1 MKLNELA
8 VTRPTQQ
15 LAKVFEGHFDQ
26 RMQFDSLNRKQLH
39 NMYRQVRG
47 VLSEVRSSP
56 ARHHSEKNPSY
67 LKLMM
72 MEQALAEKIYEDEM
86 GNTNPQPGT
95 PGAGM
100 SPQQTAAMTAQQ
112 KQEEIKQMETDLKNK
127 KDEVNDLQD
136 RINAAKTTYSSM
148 SAVAEWRS
156 RAQTHGYYLSE
167 GEVQQAQVVLA
178 AQDMVDKMQ
187 SMIEDSTEMQF
198 KELPALVDSIKN
210 QIGPDQAAQF
220 NNDAQAALS
229 GLVQNLQGSKQQLEQ
244 ALGVVT
250 GQAPTPGSDMGAAG
264 GMGMPAAPGAPG
276 GDMGL
281 AGPPPGGEEMPPAPE
296 AEPGAAA
303 PAAAL
308 GRGRR

>member
-15 LAKVFEGHFDQ
+15 IAKVFEGHFDQ
-26 RMQFDSLNRKQLH
+26 QVQFDSLDRKQLH

-47 VLSEVRSSP
+47 VLSEVRSSS
-56 ARHHSEKNPSY
+56 ARHHSEKNPAY
-67 LKLMM
+67 LKMMM
-72 MEQALAEKIYEDEM
+72 MEQALADRIYEDEM
-86 GNTNPQPGT
+86 GNTTPQTAT
-95 PGAGM
+95 PTGLD
-100 SPQQTAAMTAQQ
+100 PQQAAAMAVKQ
-112 KQEEIKQMETDLKNK
+112 KMDKKKELEQALAASKEEST
-127 KDEVNDLQD
+127 
-136 RINAAKTTYSSM
+136 RIQNELGKLNTTTT
-148 SAVAEWRS
+148 VAEWRR
-156 RAQTHGYYLSE
+156 RAQAHGYYLSE

-178 AQDMVDKMQ
+178 AQDMVDKLQ
-187 SMIEDSTEMQF
+187 DMIEDSTEMQF

-210 QIGPDQAAQF
+210 QIGQEQAAQF

-250 GQAPTPGSDMGAAG
+250 GQGPVAM
-264 GMGMPAAPGAPG
+264 PGADAGMMPPG

-281 AGPPPGGEEMPPAPE
+281 AGPAPGEEEIEVTATEPI
-296 AEPGAAA
+296 EPGAVA

-308 GRGRR
+308 GRERR

>member
-15 LAKVFEGHFDQ
+15 IAKVFEGHFDQ
-26 RMQFDSLNRKQLH
+26 QMQIDSLNRKQLH
-39 NMYRQVRG
+39 SMYRQVRG
-47 VLSEVRSSP
+47 ALSEVRSSP
-56 ARHHSEKNPSY
+56 ARHHSEKNPAY
-67 LKLMM
+67 LKMMM
-72 MEQALAEKIYEDEM
+72 MEQALADKIYEDEM
-86 GNTNPQPGT
+86 AAQGGTAPAAGVNPQQ
-95 PGAGM
+95 A
-100 SPQQTAAMTAQQ
+100 AAMAAKQ
-112 KQEEIKQMETDLKNK
+112 KVDTVKKLETDLEAK
-127 KDEVNDLQD
+127 KKEVTDLQNQL
-136 RINAAKTTYSSM
+136 NAAKTTTT
-148 SAVAEWRS
+148 VAEWRR
-156 RAQTHGYYLSE
+156 RARDGGYYLSE

-187 SMIEDSTEMQF
+187 DMIEDSTEMQF

-210 QIGPDQAAQF
+210 QIGQEQAAQF

-250 GQAPTPGSDMGAAG
+250 GQGPVAM
-264 GMGMPAAPGAPG
+264 PGADAGMSPG

-281 AGPPPGGEEMPPAPE
+281 AGPPPGEEQIDISAAEPM
-296 AEPGAAA
+296 EPGAAA

>member
-15 LAKVFEGHFDQ
+15 IAKVFEGHFDQ
-26 RMQFDSLNRKQLH
+26 RVQIDSLNRAQLH
-39 NMYRQVRG
+39 TMYRQVRG

-86 GNTNPQPGT
+86 GNTNPQAGT
-95 PGAGM
+95 PNAGVD
-100 SPQQTAAMTAQQ
+100 PKQAAAMAVKQ
-112 KQEEIKQMETDLKNK
+112 KMDQKDQVQKDLEAAKKQVTDLQNQL
-127 KDEVNDLQD
+127 NDL
-136 RINAAKTTYSSM
+136 NTTTT
-148 SAVAEWRS
+148 VQEWRR
-156 RAQTHGYYLSE
+156 RARAHGYYLSE

-187 SMIEDSTEMQF
+187 DMIEESTSMQF
-198 KELPALVDSIKN
+198 KELPALVVSIKN

-250 GQAPTPGSDMGAAG
+250 GQAPTPGADMGALGAPG
-264 GMGMPAAPGAPG
+264 GMPAAPG

-281 AGPPPGGEEMPPAPE
+281 AGPPPGDEEMPPAPQE
-296 AEPGAAA
+296 MGAAA

>member
-15 LAKVFEGHFDQ
+15 IAKIFEGHFDQ
-26 RMQFDSLNRKQLH
+26 SVKFNALNRTQLH

-47 VLSEVRSSP
+47 MLGEVRSGP
-56 ARHHSEKNPSY
+56 ARHTSEKNPAY

-86 GNTNPQPGT
+86 ATATGATSGINPQQ
-95 PGAGM
+95 A
-100 SPQQTAAMTAQQ
+100 AAMAAKQ
-112 KQEEIKQMETDLKNK
+112 KVDTVKKLETDLEAK
-127 KDEVNDLQD
+127 KKEVTDLQNQL
-136 RINAAKTTYSSM
+136 NAAKTTTT
-148 SAVAEWRS
+148 VAEWRR
-156 RAQTHGYYLSE
+156 RASSNGYYLSE

-210 QIGPDQAAQF
+210 QIGQDQAAQF
-220 NNDAQAALS
+220 NNDAQSALS

-244 ALGVVT
+244 ALSVIT
-250 GQAPTPGSDMGAAG
+250 GQPPTPGADMG
-264 GMGMPAAPGAPG
+264 MMPPGS
-276 GDMGL
+276 DQGL
-281 AGPPPGGEEMPPAPE
+281 AGPA
-296 AEPGAAA
+296 PGAELPPEEPAVGG

-308 GRGRR
+308 GRERR

>member
-26 RMQFDSLNRKQLH
+26 RVQIDSLNRKQLH
-39 NMYRQVRG
+39 SMYRQVRG

-56 ARHHSEKNPSY
+56 ARHTSEKNSAY
-67 LKLMM
+67 LKMMM
-72 MEQALAEKIYEDEM
+72 MEQALADRIYEDEM
-86 GNTNPQPGT
+86 TQQNPATPGVNPQQ
-95 PGAGM
+95 A
-100 SPQQTAAMTAQQ
+100 AAMAAKQ
-112 KQEEIKQMETDLKNK
+112 KIDDKDRITKELEDLKKQVTDKQN
-127 KDEVNDLQD
+127 ELND
-136 RINAAKTTYSSM
+136 INTSTT
-148 SAVAEWRS
+148 VQEWHRRARS
-156 RAQTHGYYLSE
+156 HGYYLSE

-178 AQDMVDKMQ
+178 AQDMVDKLQ

-210 QIGPDQAAQF
+210 QIGQEQAAQF

-250 GQAPTPGSDMGAAG
+250 GQGPVAMPGGDMGAPG
-264 GMGMPAAPGAPG
+264 GMPAAPG

-281 AGPPPGGEEMPPAPE
+281 AGPPPGGEMPPE

>member
-8 VTRPTQQ
+8 VTRPTRQI
-15 LAKVFEGHFDQ
+15 AKVFEGHFNQ
-26 RMQFDSLNRKQLH
+26 SVKFDTLNRKQLH

-47 VLSEVRSSP
+47 MLGEVRSSP
-56 ARHHSEKNPSY
+56 ARHTSEKNPAY

-86 GNTNPQPGT
+86 AAAT
-95 PGAGM
+95 PGATPGM
-100 SPQQTAAMTAQQ
+100 NPQQAAALAAKQ
-112 KQEEIKQMETDLKNK
+112 KVDNVKKLETDLEAK
-127 KDEVNDLQD
+127 KKEVTDLQNQL
-136 RINAAKTTYSSM
+136 NAAKTTTT
-148 SAVAEWRS
+148 VQEWR
-156 RAQTHGYYLSE
+156 RCAQAGGYYLSE

-210 QIGPDQAAQF
+210 QIGQEQAAQF

-250 GQAPTPGSDMGAAG
+250 GQAPTPGADMG
-264 GMGMPAAPGAPG
+264 MTPPG
-276 GDMGL
+276 GDQGL
-281 AGPPPGGEEMPPAPE
+281 AGPAPG
-296 AEPGAAA
+296 AEPGAELPPEEPAIGG

-308 GRGRR
+308 GRERR

>member
-15 LAKVFEGHFDQ
+15 IAKVFEGHFDQ
-26 RMQFDSLNRKQLH
+26 RVQFDSLNRKQLH

-47 VLSEVRSSP
+47 VLSEVRSSS
-56 ARHHSEKNPSY
+56 ARHNSERDPAY

-86 GNTNPQPGT
+86 GNANPQAGT
-95 PGAGM
+95 PNAGID
-100 SPQQTAAMTAQQ
+100 PKQAAAMAMKQ
-112 KQEEIKQMETDLKNK
+112 KMDQKTQVQKELEDLKKQVTEKQN
-127 KDEVNDLQD
+127 ELNDLD
-136 RINAAKTTYSSM
+136 T
-148 SAVAEWRS
+148 SATVQEWRR
-156 RAQTHGYYLSE
+156 RARTHGYFLSE

-210 QIGPDQAAQF
+210 QIGQEQAAQF

-250 GQAPTPGSDMGAAG
+250 GQGPVAMPGAGMGAAG
-264 GMGMPAAPGAPG
+264 GMPAASG

-281 AGPPPGGEEMPPAPE
+281 AGPPPGGEMPPE

>member
-8 VTRPTQQ
+8 VTRPTRQI
-15 LAKVFEGHFDQ
+15 AKVFESHFNQ
-26 RMQFDSLNRKQLH
+26 SVKFDSLNRKQLH

-47 VLSEVRSSP
+47 MLGEVRSGP
-56 ARHHSEKNPSY
+56 ARHTSEKNPAY

-86 GNTNPQPGT
+86 AAT
-95 PGAGM
+95 PGATPGM
-100 SPQQTAAMTAQQ
+100 NPQQAAAMAAKQ
-112 KQEEIKQMETDLKNK
+112 KVDNVKKLETDLEAK
-127 KDEVNDLQD
+127 KKEVTDLQNQL
-136 RINAAKTTYSSM
+136 NAAKTTTT
-148 SAVAEWRS
+148 VQEWRR
-156 RAQTHGYYLSE
+156 RAQAGGYYLSE

-178 AQDMVDKMQ
+178 AQDMVDKLQ

-210 QIGPDQAAQF
+210 QPKLGEGPAAQF

-250 GQAPTPGSDMGAAG
+250 GQAPTPGADMG
-264 GMGMPAAPGAPG
+264 MAPPG
-276 GDMGL
+276 GDQGL
-281 AGPPPGGEEMPPAPE
+281 AGPA
-296 AEPGAAA
+296 PGAELPPEEPAIGG

-308 GRGRR
+308 GRERR

>member
-15 LAKVFEGHFDQ
+15 IAKVFEGHFDQ
-26 RMQFDSLNRKQLH
+26 QVQFDSLNRKQLH
-39 NMYRQVRG
+39 SMYRQVRG
-47 VLSEVRSSP
+47 VLSEVRSST
-56 ARHHSEKNPSY
+56 ARHHSEQDPAY
-67 LKLMM
+67 LKMMM

-86 GNTNPQPGT
+86 AAQGGTAPVAGVNPQQ
-95 PGAGM
+95 A
-100 SPQQTAAMTAQQ
+100 AAMAAKQ
-112 KQEEIKQMETDLKNK
+112 KVDTVKKLETDLEAK
-127 KDEVNDLQD
+127 KKEVTDLQNQL
-136 RINAAKTTYSSM
+136 NAAKTTTT
-148 SAVAEWRS
+148 VAEWRR
-156 RAQTHGYYLSE
+156 RARDGGYYLSE

-187 SMIEDSTEMQF
+187 DMIEDSTEMQF

-210 QIGPDQAAQF
+210 QIGQEQAAQF

-229 GLVQNLQGSKQQLEQ
+229 GLVQNLQASKQQLEQ

-250 GQAPTPGSDMGAAG
+250 GQGPVAM
-264 GMGMPAAPGAPG
+264 PGADAGMMPPG

-281 AGPPPGGEEMPPAPE
+281 AGPAPGEEEIDVTATDPM
-296 AEPGAAA
+296 EPGAAA

-308 GRGRR
+308 GRERR

>member
-15 LAKVFEGHFDQ
+15 IAKVFEGHFDQ
-26 RMQFDSLNRKQLH
+26 RMQIDSLNRKQLH
-39 NMYRQVRG
+39 SMYRQVRG
-47 VLSEVRSSP
+47 ALSEVRSSP
-56 ARHHSEKNPSY
+56 ARHHSEQNPAY
-67 LKLMM
+67 LKMMM
-72 MEQALAEKIYEDEM
+72 MEQALADKIYEDEM
-86 GNTNPQPGT
+86 AAQGGAAPTAGVNPQQ
-95 PGAGM
+95 A
-100 SPQQTAAMTAQQ
+100 AAMAAKQ
-112 KQEEIKQMETDLKNK
+112 KVDTVKKLETDLEAK
-127 KDEVNDLQD
+127 KKEVTDLQNQL
-136 RINAAKTTYSSM
+136 NAAKTTTT
-148 SAVAEWRS
+148 VAEWHR
-156 RAQTHGYYLSE
+156 RARDGGYYLSE

-187 SMIEDSTEMQF
+187 DMIEDSTEMQF

-210 QIGPDQAAQF
+210 QIGQEQAAQF

-250 GQAPTPGSDMGAAG
+250 GQGPVAMPGGDAGMMPPAPS
-264 GMGMPAAPGAPG
+264 

-296 AEPGAAA
+296 EMGAAA

>member
-15 LAKVFEGHFDQ
+15 IAKVFEGHFDQ
-26 RMQFDSLNRKQLH
+26 RVQIDSLNRKQLH
-39 NMYRQVRG
+39 SMYRQVRG
-47 VLSEVRSSP
+47 VLSEVRSST
-56 ARHHSEKNPSY
+56 ARHHSEKNPAY
-67 LKLMM
+67 LKMMM

-86 GNTNPQPGT
+86 AQNPQAGT
-95 PGAGM
+95 PGVND
-100 SPQQTAAMTAQQ
+100 QQAAAMAVKQ
-112 KQEEIKQMETDLKNK
+112 KLDQKTQVQKELEDLKKQVTDKQN
-127 KDEVNDLQD
+127 ELNDL
-136 RINAAKTTYSSM
+136 NT
-148 SAVAEWRS
+148 SATVQEWRR

-187 SMIEDSTEMQF
+187 DMIEDSTEMQF

-210 QIGPDQAAQF
+210 QIGQEQAAQF

-229 GLVQNLQGSKQQLEQ
+229 GLVQNLQASKQQLEQ

-250 GQAPTPGSDMGAAG
+250 GQGPVAM
-264 GMGMPAAPGAPG
+264 PGADAGMMPPS

-296 AEPGAAA
+296 EMGAAA

-308 GRGRR
+308 GRERR

>member
-15 LAKVFEGHFDQ
+15 IAKVFEGHFDQ
-26 RMQFDSLNRKQLH
+26 QVQFDSLNRKQLH
-39 NMYRQVRG
+39 SMYRQVRG
-47 VLSEVRSSP
+47 VLSEVRSSS
-56 ARHHSEKNPSY
+56 ARHHSEKNPAY
-67 LKLMM
+67 LKMMM
-72 MEQALAEKIYEDEM
+72 MEQALADRIYEDEM
-86 GNTNPQPGT
+86 GNSTPQPGT

-100 SPQQTAAMTAQQ
+100 NPQQTAAMAMKQKTDQKAQVQ
-112 KQEEIKQMETDLKNK
+112 KELEDLKKQVTDKQN
-127 KDEVNDLQD
+127 ELNDL
-136 RINAAKTTYSSM
+136 NT
-148 SAVAEWRS
+148 SATVQEWRR

-187 SMIEDSTEMQF
+187 DMIEDSTEMQF

-210 QIGPDQAAQF
+210 QIGPEQAAQF

-250 GQAPTPGSDMGAAG
+250 GQGPVAMPGGDMGAAG
-264 GMGMPAAPGAPG
+264 GMPPAPG

-281 AGPPPGGEEMPPAPE
+281 AGPPPGGEMPPE

-308 GRGRR
+308 GRERR

>member
-1 MKLNELA
+1 MKLKELA
-8 VTRPTQQ
+8 VTRPIQQ
-15 LAKVFEGHFDQ
+15 LAKVFESHFDQ
-26 RMQFDSLNRKQLH
+26 RLPFDSMNRNQLH
-39 NMYRQVRG
+39 SMYRKVRG
-47 VLSEVRSSP
+47 TLNEVRATP
-56 ARHHSEKNPSY
+56 ARHNSEKNPAY

-72 MEQALAEKIYEDEM
+72 MEQALADKIYEVEM
-86 GNTNPQPGT
+86 AAVPGAAPGVNPQQ
-95 PGAGM
+95 A
-100 SPQQTAAMTAQQ
+100 AAMAVKQ
-112 KQEEIKQMETDLKNK
+112 KMDQKKQLETDLEAAK
-127 KDEVNDLQD
+127 KQVVDLQ
-136 RINAAKTTYSSM
+136 NQLNSVNTSTT
-148 SAVAEWRS
+148 VQEWRR
-156 RAQTHGYYLSE
+156 RAQANGYYLSE

-250 GQAPTPGSDMGAAG
+250 GQGPV
-264 GMGMPAAPGAPG
+264 PGADAGMAPSG

-281 AGPPPGGEEMPPAPE
+281 AGPPPGEEEVEVAAELPVPE
-296 AEPGAAA
+296 EPGAVA

>member
-15 LAKVFEGHFDQ
+15 IAKVFEGHFDQ
-26 RMQFDSLNRKQLH
+26 QVQFDSLNRKQLH

-56 ARHHSEKNPSY
+56 ARHHSEQDPAY

-86 GNTNPQPGT
+86 GNTNTPAGT
-95 PGAGM
+95 PAAGVD
-100 SPQQTAAMTAQQ
+100 PQQAAAMAVKQ
-112 KQEEIKQMETDLKNK
+112 KMDKKKELEQALVASKEEST
-127 KDEVNDLQD
+127 
-136 RINAAKTTYSSM
+136 RIQNELSKLNTTTT
-148 SAVAEWRS
+148 VAEWRR
-156 RAQTHGYYLSE
+156 RAQSHGYYLSE

-178 AQDMVDKMQ
+178 AQDMVDKLQ
-187 SMIEDSTEMQF
+187 DMIEDSTEMQF

-210 QIGPDQAAQF
+210 QIGQEQAAQF

-250 GQAPTPGSDMGAAG
+250 GQGPVAI
-264 GMGMPAAPGAPG
+264 PGADAGMMPPG

-281 AGPPPGGEEMPPAPE
+281 AGPPPEGEEQIDIAATEPI
-296 AEPGAAA
+296 EPGAAA

-308 GRGRR
+308 GRERR

>member
-15 LAKVFEGHFDQ
+15 IAKVFEGHFDQ
-26 RMQFDSLNRKQLH
+26 RVQIDNLNRKQLH

-56 ARHHSEKNPSY
+56 ARHHSEKNPAY
-67 LKLMM
+67 LKMMM

-86 GNTNPQPGT
+86 AQQNPQAGT
-95 PGAGM
+95 PNSPGIN
-100 SPQQTAAMTAQQ
+100 PQQNAAMMAQQ
-112 KQEEIKQMETDLKNK
+112 KQAKIKQMETELQTK
-127 KDEVNDLQD
+127 KDEVTDLQ
-136 RINAAKTTYSSM
+136 NQLNKEKT
-148 SAVAEWRS
+148 AVTAMEWRS
-156 RAQTHGYYLSE
+156 RARDGGYYLSE

-187 SMIEDSTEMQF
+187 DMIEDSTEMQF

-210 QIGPDQAAQF
+210 QIGQEQAAQF
-220 NNDAQAALS
+220 NTDAQAALS
-229 GLVQNLQGSKQQLEQ
+229 GLVQNLQASKQQLEQ

-250 GQAPTPGSDMGAAG
+250 GQGPVAIPGAGA
-264 GMGMPAAPGAPG
+264 GMPPGGAPG

-281 AGPPPGGEEMPPAPE
+281 AGPPPGEEQIDISATEPI
-296 AEPGAAA
+296 EPGAPA

>member
-15 LAKVFEGHFDQ
+15 IAKVFEGHFDQ
-26 RMQFDSLNRKQLH
+26 RVQFDSLNRKQLH
-39 NMYRQVRG
+39 SMYRQVRG
-47 VLSEVRSSP
+47 VLSEVRSST
-56 ARHHSEKNPSY
+56 ARHHSEQDPAY
-67 LKLMM
+67 LKMMM

-86 GNTNPQPGT
+86 AAQGGTAPAAGVNPQQ
-95 PGAGM
+95 A
-100 SPQQTAAMTAQQ
+100 AAMAAKQ
-112 KQEEIKQMETDLKNK
+112 KMDDKDRATKELEDLKQQVVAK
-127 KDEVNDLQD
+127 QKEVADLNS
-136 RINAAKTTYSSM
+136 NAM
-148 SAVAEWRS
+148 AEQWRR
-156 RAQTHGYYLSE
+156 RARDGGYYLSE

-187 SMIEDSTEMQF
+187 DMIEDSTEMQF

-210 QIGPDQAAQF
+210 QIGQEQAAQF

-250 GQAPTPGSDMGAAG
+250 GQGPVAMPGADAG
-264 GMGMPAAPGAPG
+264 MMPPAPG
-276 GDMGL
+276 GDPGL
-281 AGPPPGGEEMPPAPE
+281 AGPPPGEEMPPAPE
-296 AEPGAAA
+296 EMGAAA

>member
-8 VTRPTQQ
+8 VTRPTRQI
-15 LAKVFEGHFDQ
+15 AKVFESHFDQ
-26 RMQFDSLNRKQLH
+26 RVQFDSLNRKQLH

-47 VLSEVRSSP
+47 MLGEVRSGP
-56 ARHHSEKNPSY
+56 ARHTSEKNPAY

-72 MEQALAEKIYEDEM
+72 MEQALAEKIYEDE
-86 GNTNPQPGT
+86 TAQQNPQTGTSGSPGIN
-95 PGAGM
+95 
-100 SPQQTAAMTAQQ
+100 PQQTAAMMAQQ
-112 KQEEIKQMETDLKNK
+112 KQAKIKQMETELQTK
-127 KDEVNDLQD
+127 KDEVTDLQ
-136 RINAAKTTYSSM
+136 NQLNKEKTTVTAM
-148 SAVAEWRS
+148 EWRQ
-156 RAQTHGYYLSE
+156 RAQAGGYYLSE

-187 SMIEDSTEMQF
+187 DMIEDSTEMQF

-250 GQAPTPGSDMGAAG
+250 GQAPTPGADMG
-264 GMGMPAAPGAPG
+264 MTPPG
-276 GDMGL
+276 GDQGL
-281 AGPPPGGEEMPPAPE
+281 AGPPPGEEIGAELPPE
-296 AEPGAAA
+296 EPAIGG

-308 GRGRR
+308 GRERR

>member
-8 VTRPTQQ
+8 VTRPTRQI
-15 LAKVFEGHFDQ
+15 AKVFEGHFDQ
-26 RMQFDSLNRKQLH
+26 RVQFDSLNRKQLH
-39 NMYRQVRG
+39 SMYRQVRG

-86 GNTNPQPGT
+86 TQQNPQAGT
-95 PGAGM
+95 PGIN
-100 SPQQTAAMTAQQ
+100 PQQNAAMAAKQ
-112 KQEEIKQMETDLKNK
+112 KLDNVKQLETDLEDLK
-127 KDEVNDLQD
+127 KQVTDKQNELNT
-136 RINAAKTTYSSM
+136 AKTSVT
-148 SAVAEWRS
+148 VQEWRR
-156 RAQTHGYYLSE
+156 RARGHGYYLSE

-187 SMIEDSTEMQF
+187 DMIEDSTEMQF

-210 QIGPDQAAQF
+210 QIGQEQAAQF

-250 GQAPTPGSDMGAAG
+250 GQGPVAMPGADA
-264 GMGMPAAPGAPG
+264 GMPPAG

-281 AGPPPGGEEMPPAPE
+281 AGPPPEGEVEVAAEVPE
-296 AEPGAAA
+296 EPGAAA

>member
-1 MKLNELA
+1 M
-8 VTRPTQQ
+8 
-15 LAKVFEGHFDQ
+15 D
-26 RMQFDSLNRKQLH
+26 
-39 NMYRQVRG
+39 
-47 VLSEVRSSP
+47 
-56 ARHHSEKNPSY
+56 
-67 LKLMM
+67 
-72 MEQALAEKIYEDEM
+72 
-86 GNTNPQPGT
+86 
-95 PGAGM
+95 
-100 SPQQTAAMTAQQ
+100 PQQTAAMAAKQ
-112 KQEEIKQMETDLKNK
+112 KMDKKDQLTKELEDLKKQVTDKQN
-127 KDEVNDLQD
+127 ELNDL
-136 RINAAKTTYSSM
+136 NTTTT
-148 SAVAEWRS
+148 VQEWRR
-156 RAQTHGYYLSE
+156 RARANGYYLSE

-250 GQAPTPGSDMGAAG
+250 GQGPVAMPGAEAGMSGA
-264 GMGMPAAPGAPG
+264 MPAEPG

-281 AGPPPGGEEMPPAPE
+281 AGPPPGDEEMPPAPE
-296 AEPGAAA
+296 EMGAAA

>member
-15 LAKVFEGHFDQ
+15 IAKVFEGHFDQ
-26 RMQFDSLNRKQLH
+26 SIKFDTLNRKQLH
-39 NMYRQVRG
+39 SMYRQVRG

-56 ARHHSEKNPSY
+56 ARHTSEKNPSY

-86 GNTNPQPGT
+86 AATT
-95 PGAGM
+95 PGATPGVN
-100 SPQQTAAMTAQQ
+100 PQQAAAMAAKQ
-112 KQEEIKQMETDLKNK
+112 KVDTVKKLETDLEAK
-127 KDEVNDLQD
+127 KKEVTDLQNQL
-136 RINAAKTTYSSM
+136 NAAKTTTT
-148 SAVAEWRS
+148 VQEWRR
-156 RAQTHGYYLSE
+156 RAQAGGYYLSE

-187 SMIEDSTEMQF
+187 DMIEDSTEMQF

-250 GQAPTPGSDMGAAG
+250 GQAPTPGADMG
-264 GMGMPAAPGAPG
+264 MTPPPG

-281 AGPPPGGEEMPPAPE
+281 AGPPPGEEEIEVAATEPI
-296 AEPGAAA
+296 EPGAAA

-308 GRGRR
+308 GRERR

>member
-15 LAKVFEGHFDQ
+15 IAKVFEGHFDQ
-26 RMQFDSLNRKQLH
+26 RVQIDSLNRKQLH
-39 NMYRQVRG
+39 SMYRQVRG

-56 ARHHSEKNPSY
+56 ARHHSEKNPAY
-67 LKLMM
+67 LKMMM

-86 GNTNPQPGT
+86 AAQGAAPTAPGINPQ
-95 PGAGM
+95 
-100 SPQQTAAMTAQQ
+100 QNAAMAAKQ
-112 KQEEIKQMETDLKNK
+112 KVDTVKKLETDLEAK
-127 KDEVNDLQD
+127 KKEVVDLQ
-136 RINAAKTTYSSM
+136 NQLNSAKTTTT
-148 SAVAEWRS
+148 VAEWRR
-156 RAQTHGYYLSE
+156 RARDGGYYLSE

-187 SMIEDSTEMQF
+187 DMIEDSTEMQF

-210 QIGPDQAAQF
+210 QIGQEQAAQF

-250 GQAPTPGSDMGAAG
+250 GQGPVAM
-264 GMGMPAAPGAPG
+264 PGADAGMMPPE

-281 AGPPPGGEEMPPAPE
+281 AGPPPGEEEIEVAATEPI
-296 AEPGAAA
+296 EPGAVA

>member
-15 LAKVFEGHFDQ
+15 IAKVFEGHFDQ
-26 RMQFDSLNRKQLH
+26 SIKFDTLTRNQLH

-47 VLSEVRSSP
+47 VLSEVRGSTS
-56 ARHHSEKNPSY
+56 RHTSEKSPSY

-72 MEQALAEKIYEDEM
+72 MEQALAEKIYEAEM
-86 GNTNPQPGT
+86 SATGTSNTAGVNPQQ
-95 PGAGM
+95 A
-100 SPQQTAAMTAQQ
+100 AAMA
-112 KQEEIKQMETDLKNK
+112 IKQKMDQKKQVQQDLDAARKQVTDLQNQL
-127 KDEVNDLQD
+127 NS
-136 RINAAKTTYSSM
+136 INTTTT
-148 SAVAEWRS
+148 VQETELRL
-156 RAQTHGYYLSE
+156 RAQGYGYYLSE

-178 AQDMVDKMQ
+178 AQDMVDKLQ
-187 SMIEDSTEMQF
+187 DMIEDSTEMQF

-229 GLVQNLQGSKQQLEQ
+229 SLVQNLQGSKQQLEQ

-250 GQAPTPGSDMGAAG
+250 GQAPIPGVDMNMTPPPDV
-264 GMGMPAAPGAPG
+264 
-276 GDMGL
+276 DMGL
-281 AGPPPGGEEMPPAPE
+281 AGPMPGEEEIEVTAV
-296 AEPGAAA
+296 EPGAAA

-308 GRGRR
+308 GRERR

>member
-15 LAKVFEGHFDQ
+15 IAKVFEGHFDQ
-26 RMQFDSLNRKQLH
+26 RVQIDSLNRKQLH
-39 NMYRQVRG
+39 SMYRQVRG

-56 ARHHSEKNPSY
+56 ARHHSEKNPAY
-67 LKLMM
+67 LKMMM
-72 MEQALAEKIYEDEM
+72 MEQALADRIYEDEM
-86 GNTNPQPGT
+86 AQQNPQTGT
-95 PGAGM
+95 PNSPGM
-100 SPQQTAAMTAQQ
+100 NPQQNAAMMAQQ
-112 KQEEIKQMETDLKNK
+112 KQAKIKQMETELQTK
-127 KDEVNDLQD
+127 KDEVTDLQ
-136 RINAAKTTYSSM
+136 NQLNKEKT
-148 SAVAEWRS
+148 AVTAMEWRQ
-156 RAQTHGYYLSE
+156 RARSNGYYLSE

-187 SMIEDSTEMQF
+187 DMIEDSTEMQF

-210 QIGPDQAAQF
+210 QIGQEQAAQF
-220 NNDAQAALS
+220 NNDAQSALS

-250 GQAPTPGSDMGAAG
+250 GQGPVAMPGAEA
-264 GMGMPAAPGAPG
+264 GMPPG
-276 GDMGL
+276 GEMGL
-281 AGPPPGGEEMPPAPE
+281 AGPPPEGEVEVAAEVPVPE
-296 AEPGAAA
+296 EPGAAA

>member
-15 LAKVFEGHFDQ
+15 IAKVFEGHFDQ
-26 RMQFDSLNRKQLH
+26 RIPFDSLNRNQLH
-39 NMYRQVRG
+39 SMYRKVRG
-47 VLSEVRSSP
+47 TLNEVRATP
-56 ARHHSEKNPSY
+56 ARHNSEKNPAY

-86 GNTNPQPGT
+86 AAATPGINPQQ
-95 PGAGM
+95 A
-100 SPQQTAAMTAQQ
+100 AAMAAKQ
-112 KQEEIKQMETDLKNK
+112 KMDQKDQVQKDLEAAKKQVTDLQNQL
-127 KDEVNDLQD
+127 NDL
-136 RINAAKTTYSSM
+136 NTSTT
-148 SAVAEWRS
+148 VQEWRR
-156 RAQTHGYYLSE
+156 RAQANGYYLSE

-250 GQAPTPGSDMGAAG
+250 GQAPTPGADMG
-264 GMGMPAAPGAPG
+264 MTPPG
-276 GDMGL
+276 GDQGL
-281 AGPPPGGEEMPPAPE
+281 AGPPPGEEEIEVAATEPI
-296 AEPGAAA
+296 EPGAVA

>member
-1 MKLNELA
+1 MNLFLIHCGFYDHEISN
-8 VTRPTQQ
+8 
-15 LAKVFEGHFDQ
+15 G
-26 RMQFDSLNRKQLH
+26 
-39 NMYRQVRG
+39 
-47 VLSEVRSSP
+47 
-56 ARHHSEKNPSY
+56 
-67 LKLMM
+67 
-72 MEQALAEKIYEDEM
+72 IYEFHVNLPIVAE
-86 GNTNPQPGT
+86 NVE
-95 PGAGM
+95 
-100 SPQQTAAMTAQQ
+100 AAK
-112 KQEEIKQMETDLKNK
+112 KQ
-127 KDEVNDLQD
+127 VVDLQNQLND
-136 RINAAKTTYSSM
+136 INTTTT
-148 SAVAEWRS
+148 VQEWRR
-156 RAQTHGYYLSE
+156 RARANGYYLSE

-250 GQAPTPGSDMGAAG
+250 GQAPTPGADMG
-264 GMGMPAAPGAPG
+264 MTPPG

-281 AGPPPGGEEMPPAPE
+281 AGAAPE
-296 AEPGAAA
+296 GEVEIAAELPVPEEPGAVA

>member
-15 LAKVFEGHFDQ
+15 IAKVFEGHFDQ
-26 RMQFDSLNRKQLH
+26 QVQFDSLNRKQLH

-47 VLSEVRSSP
+47 VLSEVRSST
-56 ARHHSEKNPSY
+56 ARHHSEQDPAY

-86 GNTNPQPGT
+86 GNSTPQTSTPGT
-95 PGAGM
+95 PEM
-100 SPQQTAAMTAQQ
+100 NPQQAAAMAMKQ
-112 KQEEIKQMETDLKNK
+112 KMDDKERVTKELEDLKK
-127 KDEVNDLQD
+127 ELAEKQKEYNDL
-136 RINAAKTTYSSM
+136 NTT
-148 SAVAEWRS
+148 ATAESWRR
-156 RAQTHGYYLSE
+156 RAQAHGYYLSE

-187 SMIEDSTEMQF
+187 DMIEDSTEMQF

-210 QIGPDQAAQF
+210 QIGQEQAAQF

-250 GQAPTPGSDMGAAG
+250 GQGPVAM
-264 GMGMPAAPGAPG
+264 PGADAGMMPPG

-281 AGPPPGGEEMPPAPE
+281 AGPPPEGEEQIDIAATEPM
-296 AEPGAAA
+296 EPGAAA

-308 GRGRR
+308 GRERR

>member
-8 VTRPTQQ
+8 VTRPTRQI
-15 LAKVFEGHFDQ
+15 AKVFESHFDQ
-26 RMQFDSLNRKQLH
+26 RLQFDSLNRKQLH

-47 VLSEVRSSP
+47 MLGEVRSGP
-56 ARHHSEKNPSY
+56 ARHTSEKNPAY

-72 MEQALAEKIYEDEM
+72 MEQALAEKIYEDETAAPGGTAPTAGM
-86 GNTNPQPGT
+86 NPQQ
-95 PGAGM
+95 A
-100 SPQQTAAMTAQQ
+100 AAMAAKQ
-112 KQEEIKQMETDLKNK
+112 KVDDKARATKELEDLKKQVTDKQN
-127 KDEVNDLQD
+127 ELNSL
-136 RINAAKTTYSSM
+136 NT
-148 SAVAEWRS
+148 SATVQEWRR
-156 RAQTHGYYLSE
+156 RAQAGGYYLSE

-187 SMIEDSTEMQF
+187 DMIEDSTEMQF

-250 GQAPTPGSDMGAAG
+250 GQAPTPGADMG
-264 GMGMPAAPGAPG
+264 MTPPG
-276 GDMGL
+276 GDQGL
-281 AGPPPGGEEMPPAPE
+281 AGPPPGE
-296 AEPGAAA
+296 EPGAELPPEEPAIGG

-308 GRGRR
+308 GRERR